1 MKLFGI
7 WEKDSICVNLT
18 FSFQW
23 SLGFAGTVI
32 PRSNDLTK
40 KELKL
45 CLLKILYNSIEV
57 NFLLKNPSAS
67 LLLS

>member
-7 WEKDSICVNLT
+7 WVKDSTCVNLT

-23 SLGFAGTVI
+23 SLSFADTVI

-40 KELKL
+40 NELKF
-45 CLLKILYNSIEV
+45 C
-57 NFLLKNPSAS
+57 
-67 LLLS
+67 